1 MSVPPCTIVAF
12 IIQFFEDVYYL
23 YFSEKLLYTFLYV
36 SATGEEGDF
45 LKSSTIGRYIARQQR
60 ILYSSIISAVFL
72 LTALVLFLST
82 RYRIENTAREQ
93 QTLVIH
99 YMDQFFDTYRQRSI
113 IYDQNQEIRNLLRYA
128 ADSRKQ
134 GNQGIESDLDLPS
147 DVSLYV
153 NGSFIYPGAEDSG
166 FLAEELDS
174 IDRETLLYQKGQL
187 YYLVPYYNFTQSRQ
201 LGLIC
206 YKIIPRVLAEYC
218 SGNIPLQL
226 SFRLSDSRGNV
237 FYQTENIH
245 EDFSEYTFTTENFP
259 FSGIIYMDS
268 RSYYYSNL
276 AFLAIL
282 LLGCAAGMV
291 LSIYFSRSLSKK
303 IVAPINQIVISLKR
317 NQEGELTYVPV
328 PTSNLQEIDQISS
341 AYEEMLFR
349 IRHLVEQ
356 NHKQNLLKAESEL
369 KVLQEKI
376 NPHFLFN
383 TLELISSQAIME
395 DADKTAQLAQKLGS
409 LFRYSLRMPDIIYLK
424 QEIQYARDYLFLQ
437 NVRYNNRIRYHIEM
451 SELLSQ
457 FLIPKLTLQPVLEN
471 CFKHGFKDETDRD
484 HEIQITVH
492 SVGESVFI
500 AIEDNGSGISGEKA
514 EELNKSIAMDLNDF
528 SHFIQRGDHI
538 GLRNVNARLCSYYE
552 ISNALTLHPLQP
564 RGTRVSIC
572 LPCGPRSEKG
582 SEPSCIE
589 Y

>member
-1 MSVPPCTIVAF
+1 M
-12 IIQFFEDVYYL
+12 
-23 YFSEKLLYTFLYV
+23 
-36 SATGEEGDF
+36 
-45 LKSSTIGRYIARQQR
+45 KSSSIGRYIARQQR
-60 ILYSSIISAVFL
+60 ILYSSIISSVFL

-82 RYRIENTAREQ
+82 RYRIENTAKEQ
-93 QTLVIH
+93 QALVVH
-99 YMDQFFDTYRQRSI
+99 YMDQFFDTYRQRSV
-113 IYDQNQEIRNLLRYA
+113 IYDQNQAIRNLLRYA
-128 ADSRKQ
+128 ADSEDQ
-134 GNQGIESDLDLPS
+134 EYPDIESELNLPS
-147 DVSLYV
+147 DVGLYV
-153 NGSFIYPGAEDSG
+153 NGAFIYPAAEDYGLPSG
-166 FLAEELDS
+166 KLDS
-174 IDRETLLYQKGQL
+174 VDRETLLYQDGQL

-206 YKIIPRVLAEYC
+206 YKILPKVLTDYC
-218 SGNIPLQL
+218 SGNIPSQL
-226 SFRLSDSRGNV
+226 AFCLSDSQGNV
-237 FYQTENIH
+237 FYQTENTNGN
-245 EDFSEYTFTTENFP
+245 FSEYDFATENFP
-259 FSGIIYMDS
+259 FSGIVYVDS
-268 RSYYYSNL
+268 KSYYYSNL
-276 AFLAIL
+276 AFLIIL
-282 LLGCAAGMV
+282 FLGCTVGMI
-291 LSIYFSRSLSKK
+291 LSIYFSRRLSKK

-328 PTSNLQEIDQISS
+328 PPSNLQEIDQISS

-395 DADKTAQLAQKLGS
+395 DADKTAQLAQKLGA

-437 NVRYNNRIRYHIEM
+437 NVRYNNRIQYHIEM
-451 SELLSQ
+451 PEILSQ
-457 FLIPKLTLQPVLEN
+457 FLIPKLTLQPILEN

-484 HEIQITVH
+484 HEIRITVH
-492 SVGESVFI
+492 PGGESVFI
-500 AIEDNGSGISGEKA
+500 AVEDNGSGISVEKA
-514 EELNKSIAMDLNDF
+514 EELNRSITMDLNDF

-552 ISNALTLHPLQP
+552 ISNALTLQPLYP
-564 RGTRVSIC
+564 CGTRVSIC
-572 LPCGPRSEKG
+572 LPGVSILKKG

-589 Y
+589 F